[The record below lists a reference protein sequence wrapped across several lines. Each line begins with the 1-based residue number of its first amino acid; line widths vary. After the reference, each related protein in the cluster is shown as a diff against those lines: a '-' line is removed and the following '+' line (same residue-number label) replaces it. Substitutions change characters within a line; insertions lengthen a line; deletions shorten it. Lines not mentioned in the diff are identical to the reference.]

1 MREKFERNKLYGN
14 IGEIGINPNETPEE
28 KIARIKRTKEKIA
41 YISIDS
47 SLKDGLNA
55 VLDKSL
61 ENLEHQNKL
70 QEEKNTHHR

>member
-1 MREKFERNKLYGN
+1 MREKFERSRLHSN
-14 IGEIGINPNETPEE
+14 IDEIRINQNETLEK

-41 YISIDS
+41 NISIDS

-61 ENLEHQNKL
+61 EYLEQQNTL
-70 QEEKNTHHR
+70 QEAKNIHHR